1 MPGFAA
7 TGGREGGEFSAALA
21 WETRFP
27 PADARRMLRLKP
39 HQPGGGAIGAAGA
52 GDAARLTMITRL
64 RDDVPDDST
73 PARAWHYL
81 RCACGGALALA
92 TGTGVFVAIG
102 AALLGVLPDGYDNT
116 ALVAAG
122 LGGGA
127 LVLAAFV
134 VPRRLS
140 TPVLCA
146 GCALLLAVGALL
158 LLA

>member
-1 MPGFAA
+1 
-7 TGGREGGEFSAALA
+7 
-21 WETRFP
+21 
-27 PADARRMLRLKP
+27 
-39 HQPGGGAIGAAGA
+39 
-52 GDAARLTMITRL
+52 MITRL
-64 RDDVPDDST
+64 HDPVDDDSA

-92 TGTGVFVAIG
+92 TGTAIFVAIG
-102 AALLGVLPDGYDNT
+102 AALMGVLPDRYDNT

-122 LGGGA
+122 LAGGM

-140 TPVLCA
+140 TPALGA

-158 LLA
+158 LA